1 MWLVC
6 LFIFIVLFIITSM
19 GYLIFTKI
27 NNYVKIQDIKN
38 QKEIERIRKEEE

>member
-6 LFIFIVLFIITSM
+6 LFIFIVLFIIISI

-38 QKEIERIRKEEE
+38 QKEIERIRKEEN